1 MSVHP
6 LWDDY
11 PSLKKELE
19 AIQLLIEE
27 NITIKNPELE
37 KKIKELFFSGGKFL
51 RPAYS
56 ILFSNFY
63 SSRDEKKAQAVAAA
77 LEVLHMATLVH
88 DDVIDESNTRRG
100 QETLHSSY
108 NNRVAIYTGDYL
120 FTVCFRLL
128 QNYAQEASVL
138 QVDTKG
144 IENILIGE
152 LDQMSNRY
160 DTKMRMRDYLKQ
172 IKGKTAQLFALS
184 CYSGAFQTEHSE
196 KFAQQAFQIG
206 NDVGMA
212 FQIIDDTL
220 DYSTDETKIGKP
232 ALQDLR
238 NGIYTAPLLFAL
250 QTSKSELEP
259 FLLKKEKIT
268 DEEAATVLQIVQ
280 TSGGLKRAQE
290 LAGKYTKKALQKI
303 EKLPEN
309 QNKKV
314 LSRITEQIMN
324 RDY

>member
-1 MSVHP
+1 MNIHP

-11 PSLKKELE
+11 PSLQKELE
-19 AIQLLIEE
+19 AITLLIEE
-27 NITIKNPELE
+27 SITIKNPEVQG
-37 KKIKELFFSGGKFL
+37 KIKELLFSGGKFL

-56 ILFSNFY
+56 ILFSSFS
-63 SSRDEKKAQAVAAA
+63 SSRDAKKAQAVAAA

-100 QETLHSSY
+100 QETLNSSY

-128 QNYAQEASVL
+128 QKYAQEASVL
-138 QVDTKG
+138 QLDIKG

-152 LDQMSNRY
+152 LDQMSRKYN
-160 DTKMRMRDYLKQ
+160 TKMRMRDYLNQ

-184 CYSGAFQTEHSE
+184 CYSGAYQTEDSE

-206 NDVGMA
+206 DHIGMA

-220 DYSTDETKIGKP
+220 DYSTDEIKIGKP

-250 QTSKSELEP
+250 QTNRSELEP

-268 DEEAATVLQIVQ
+268 DKEATIVLEIVR
-280 TSGGLKRAQE
+280 TSGGLKKAQE

-309 QNKKV
+309 PNKKM
-314 LSRITEQIMN
+314 LSRITEQIIN